1 MIFNGIKH
9 DRKSLHPKK
18 VEPRQTIIWHFL
30 CMYINLATW
39 ANLVF
44 YFFIE
49 LSTTETLK
57 KSLKY
62 MYCEHSKLGIGGIWN
77 RRSYLTWLTR
87 TAKFDLLIEIV
98 CYKWHH
104 ITLLNNHTSQSII
117 MCNNSIIT
125 ITRKVQTYKPW
136 NPLVLASYNSY
147 RFTHNISRSDT
158 DKTFTRGCHL
168 TIIVTN

>member
-1 MIFNGIKH
+1 MISNNIKH
-9 DRKSLHPKK
+9 DSMSLHTTKWSYLELPSEILTHVHWPSNSAWYCSILLAFKK
-18 VEPRQTIIWHFL
+18 P
-30 CMYINLATW
+30 
-39 ANLVF
+39 
-44 YFFIE
+44 
-49 LSTTETLK
+49 
-57 KSLKY
+57 LKY
-62 MYCEHSKLGIGGIWN
+62 MYCEHRDSNTKLGIIGIWKLQN
-77 RRSYLTWLTR
+77 DITWLTR

-136 NPLVLASYNSY
+136 NPLVMASYNSY

-158 DKTFTRGCHL
+158 DKTFTRGRHL